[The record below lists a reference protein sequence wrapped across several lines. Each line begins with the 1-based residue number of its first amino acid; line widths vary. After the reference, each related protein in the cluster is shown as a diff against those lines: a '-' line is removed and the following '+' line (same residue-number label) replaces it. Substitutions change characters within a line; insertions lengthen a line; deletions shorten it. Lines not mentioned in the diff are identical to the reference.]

1 MQGLFQGGGQQ
12 PATGPY
18 TPEMIQA
25 ARMQALGQLGMSLM
39 AAGQPG
45 ANKAQIFAGMGQ
57 IPQDYQKSLASQY
70 EQQQL
75 AEEAAQQKKWDATIQ
90 SPDALRSLGYTDDQI
105 TMLQGMPR
113 KMSEGIVAD
122 RYKQQFET
130 KAPLK
135 SDLVTLVAPDGK
147 QSKSFDLANPS
158 DVAAVHKA
166 MQEGWTERQGAGIN
180 INTGEKMT
188 EGQRRLMTLYPAIK
202 QAGGLAERYEGALT
216 DATGNI
222 LSNLGDIGRAL
233 QSSEY
238 LQGDQARLQ
247 WTSNVM
253 YALSGAQ
260 SPEPEVRRNMGIY
273 WPQYGDPPAV
283 IAQKARGRQQM
294 ENALKAS
301 LGPLGETAEGVVIP
315 QQLQSGSTV
324 DDPAQIPEGATVS
337 DENGKRFKKQNGKL
351 VPVP

>member
-1 MQGLFQGGGQQ
+1 MQGLFQSGGGQQ
-12 PATGPY
+12 PNSGPY
-18 TPEMIQA
+18 TPEMIQL
-25 ARMQALGQLGMSLM
+25 ARMQMLGQLGTSLM

-45 ANKAQIFAGMGQ
+45 MTGAQKAQIFAGMGQ

-75 AEEAAQQKKWDATIQ
+75 AEEAAQEKRWDQVMQ
-90 SPDALRSLGYTDDQI
+90 SPEALRNLGYTDAMI

-113 KMSEGIVAD
+113 KMSEAIVAD

-130 KAPLK
+130 KAPMK
-135 SDLVTLVAPDGK
+135 SDFVTLVGPDGK
-147 QSKSFDLANPS
+147 QSRSFDLASPE
-158 DVAAVHKA
+158 DVAAARKL
-166 MQEGWTERQGAGIN
+166 MGQGWTERQAAGTTVN
-180 INTGEKMT
+180 VGEKMT

-222 LSNLGDIGRAL
+222 LSSLGDIGRAL

-283 IAQKARGRQQM
+283 IAQKARGRQQL

-301 LGPLGETAEGVVIP
+301 LGPLGETAEDVVIP
-315 QQLQSGSTV
+315 QQQK
-324 DDPAQIPEGATVS
+324 IPKFNPET
-337 DENGKRFKKQNGKL
+337 GKL
-351 VPVP
+351 E